1 MINFRIFLIPILMS
15 IVFTFITYNVLDWI
29 AYKNIKKRFYNY
41 RDKIFIA
48 DFSKRSTIRFTIS
61 KIGVEAVDYCKRSVF
76 FKSKYHA
83 LLEEISTTLEQ
94 IPYE

>member
-1 MINFRIFLIPILMS
+1 MIIFRMFVIPILMS

-29 AYKNIKKRFYNY
+29 AYKNMKKRFYNY

-48 DFSKRSTIRFTIS
+48 DFSKRFAIRFTIS
-61 KIGVEAVDYCKRSVF
+61 KIGVEVVDYCKRSVF

-83 LLEEISTTLEQ
+83 LLKEISTTLEQ

>member
-1 MINFRIFLIPILMS
+1 MINFRIFIISILIS
-15 IVFTFITYNVLDWI
+15 IVFTFIIYNVVDWLV
-29 AYKNIKKRFYNY
+29 YKNIKKRFYNY

-48 DFSKRSTIRFTIS
+48 DFSKRFAIRFTIS
-61 KIGVEAVDYCKRSVF
+61 KIGVEVVDYCKRSAF

-83 LLEEISTTLEQ
+83 LLKEISTTLEQ

>member
-1 MINFRIFLIPILMS
+1 MINFRIFVISILIS
-15 IVFTFITYNVLDWI
+15 IVFTFIIYNVIDWLV
-29 AYKNIKKRFYNY
+29 YKNIKKRFYNY

-48 DFSKRSTIRFTIS
+48 DFSKRFTIS

>member
-1 MINFRIFLIPILMS
+1 MIIFRMFVIPILMS

-48 DFSKRSTIRFTIS
+48 DFSKRFAIRFTIS
-61 KIGVEAVDYCKRSVF
+61 KIGVEVVDYCKRSVF

-94 IPYE
+94 ISYE

>member
-1 MINFRIFLIPILMS
+1 MIIFRMFVIPILMS

-29 AYKNIKKRFYNY
+29 AYKNMKKRFYNY
-41 RDKIFIA
+41 RDEIFIA
-48 DFSKRSTIRFTIS
+48 DFSKRFTIRFIIS
-61 KIGVEAVDYCKRSVF
+61 KIGVEVVDYCKRSVF

-83 LLEEISTTLEQ
+83 LLKEISTTLEQ